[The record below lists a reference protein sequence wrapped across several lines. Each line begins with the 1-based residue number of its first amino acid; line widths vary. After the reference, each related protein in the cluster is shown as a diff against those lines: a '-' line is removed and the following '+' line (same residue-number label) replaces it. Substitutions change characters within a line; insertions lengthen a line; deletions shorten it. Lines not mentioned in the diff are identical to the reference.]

1 MKRVKLFALISLLF
15 IGLGHAWGENVTI
28 TKTIDQLKEAN
39 SWSVSSGSTIKGCY
53 TSFSLDDNITI
64 STSGKPNCGSIW
76 GTNTY
81 DWRLYQTQNGDIT
94 ITAKEGCSLS
104 SITLI
109 YSINNNGCLIYN
121 STTLSSNSPITVS
134 GTKVTFIVGNTGTDK
149 NGQIKITSFS
159 ITYTSGSSG
168 GVTYTN
174 YLTECAA
181 ASEYSVTN
189 NLFGLESD
197 AENPTTVA
205 VDATY
210 LTLTYSAAEGYLLPT
225 STDNITVKVGNTTLT
240 ANDDYT
246 FNSETG
252 ELWIMPN
259 NGFTGDVDITIYGKL
274 QPPTNV
280 AVSEITA
287 NSATITWTK
296 NPSATDYIITY
307 TAGGET
313 IQKQTGN
320 VDTYTLTGLT
330 PNTEYA
336 CTIKAIDINS
346 PKTNSAEVNAHF
358 TTTAA
363 ATYTIT
369 WNANGTTYTTT
380 QVTEGNAVVLP
391 AAPASCSGT
400 YTHFEGWFTEA
411 AGNDSDPS
419 KAPLGTQVTAATVPT
434 GDATYYA
441 VFSDEQLSGELT
453 LATSIVNGDK
463 IYLATSPTGTGVTGA
478 DGSKDA
484 IVSTTKEDWMLFTVV
499 DYSNGTFKLKN
510 GTNYVTGASSSFQ
523 LTGSGTQLSLNKNG
537 YFTFINN
544 KDTYCLFE
552 NAYNGMF
559 YRCYNIS
566 LIGQASYTQ
575 FFMYKAGTPAT
586 GYISSCCTD
595 AAVVTITPASS
606 TVNIGADG
614 NATTTVSC
622 SQTGGGTGAWTYS
635 VSPSDGATFNGTTF
649 TATKAGTYTL
659 TATYTETCG
668 KSAKTTITVT
678 KNPTLYFTTEPADP
692 IVFEDPKCGGHTT
705 LENKKSVDLQ
715 GYNLT
720 GNVTVTVTGDYKIAR
735 TASAALGDYTTSL
748 TLDKTAVGEIKANYK
763 TIYILS
769 TPPAAKTDA
778 TNGTLTITTEGG
790 NTLTVNLSTPT
801 ITCTKYTLTFIDR
814 GGTHQTV
821 TQYAG
826 TAVAEPD
833 DPTGVCTEPINYVFD
848 GWAEATVSEGSTS
861 YTKVN
866 FPYTMPKNNTTKL
879 YAVYKYVEDGAL
891 SNDFNSVDVDK
902 GDLVSG
908 EEYVLT
914 ALNPEDNTEHALSSN
929 LAETGKYQSKDV
941 SVIGVDKD
949 GDTEDDYYQLT
960 TTDKEI
966 IWTLTGD
973 ADNGYSFKNAST
985 GSFLTNSNG
994 TLELSE
1000 TADTKFT
1007 ISHPD
1012 AKNWEVDVKLKD
1024 DTKYLSGYY
1033 KIASSAVLFNLHSS
1047 STLNL
1052 YLYKRAIAS
1061 KYTTSPACGPHVRV
1075 TAGKDVYV
1083 TAGNAGGTRSIVQVQ
1098 DTVKFVAGA
1107 LKGNGSNRPSIKI
1120 PAADIK
1126 IGETTTTKLTCDII
1140 EQNVTKN
1147 GDGTYSISGYI
1158 VLKYKPTEF
1167 NKTEDIQVQLRAEY
1181 NTTTDVS
1188 LDNFTVHA
1196 RALPERFVIA
1206 AKHTDGNWYALNGD
1220 MSGSKTQFA
1229 NAHLTVN
1236 DTDAPTQATLA
1247 ACNTLYT
1254 FDGMPNGGDLRYV
1267 RFIGTTQRYL
1277 WAAKGVNTGI
1287 QNNAKNQPTAL
1298 DSAYNWLLQTSDNIT
1313 YQFANMYNNRTLAL
1327 YKSSDIRFGMYEN
1340 SNGTH
1345 DIRILPVV
1353 DTCVYNYAPTKIDVI
1368 ARSTTATLTWDAVAG
1383 ADKYQYRASD
1393 AEWTDGTSSPT
1404 ITLSGL
1410 SQNTEYTYFVR
1421 AVHGTSN
1428 NICSDEASVTFTT
1441 ADCDDVPYDI
1451 SYTSDVNSITLTW
1464 AMTSATATVQVF
1476 SDADGKTQVGS
1487 YKDKTSPCTITG
1499 LTKATTYY
1507 VKILAGEGETCPSAL
1522 VEVSTERPQLDV
1534 VEWKQEGIDVAI
1546 NTNEKISVVLEN
1558 QVTKGTGTGQ
1568 VANELFFSKYYE
1580 ATGNVKLIA
1589 IYNGTLEEKDLTKYR
1604 ISIGTDHDGWNY
1616 KQIGA
1621 SDFEAMGKTTL
1632 QSNEELVLYYFDKD
1646 SKNDASIIE
1655 CVNNHKVFDFST
1667 AYLNDKIVYSGRQ
1680 NFLLEKTEDGG
1691 TTYKKIDLMGAMN
1704 ADGTNLEP
1712 KEGVT
1717 GACVPSWGDITKTN
1731 ESYRT
1736 WCGKG
1741 PSIDQYEVDG
1751 SESIIDISMNR
1762 CLLIRKKTVLDGYN
1776 AVTKNIGS
1784 FYTLG
1789 GISESIEGEWLGR
1802 QVEQG
1807 TDNGVTSSCAGFEYV
1822 GGFDYNKFY
1831 TTYDSLT
1838 TVEFDNSNRNP
1849 DGTLTISIPRMDTLA
1864 CKGLKIIAADES
1876 GNVLTT
1882 KEYRVPI
1889 LITENASTNSTKYF
1903 RFSGDTCKTCDVVI
1917 RNNATL
1923 TKEADGADNDKP
1935 QVRDVMVYEGSSLVV
1950 PIGTNYTVNSLS
1962 LRRREDSVAVADVAG
1977 TLNINSTS
1985 DKPVYLDMRIT
1996 AENWHWFTLPYD
2008 CAIADVT
2015 WSNEQAA
2022 KYRTDWFLM
2031 YYDGARRAT
2040 GVDSGN
2046 WKEYDGDSIA
2056 AGQGFIIGI
2065 KGDGNDKHAFELR
2078 FPMAK
2083 EVITKDGEDK
2093 TVPVYAYGAGKDVRP
2108 NHKGW
2113 NLVGNPYL
2121 NYYKKGNINSFVGL
2135 RLGLLE
2141 YDAAT
2146 GWWDVAENDNQPY
2159 IVIPQNFGWS
2169 AYQQVLVSSRDLLP
2183 FTSYF
2188 IQVGKDTGYGNGQ
2201 RCEVQFDKDQR
2212 GKSAKAALM
2221 ANNAADVEEE
2231 PVITGIVLRN
2241 AQGESDET
2249 SLVIAEQFSS
2259 SYEMGADFFKWFG
2272 DYYKY
2277 YTLPVLYSIGDDG
2290 GKRAFNAV
2298 NEAGAKQSIPL
2309 GMYAA
2314 RDGEYTFS
2322 LNTRSDLS
2330 RVDKVWLYDAESGL
2344 YTDLLREDYTF
2355 ATTRTE
2361 GSGRF
2366 FLSVVLKAKEITTG
2380 ASDVRYGDL
2389 RLSTD
2394 KQSLVVRGL
2403 PEAAE
2408 VWVYDPS
2415 GKLLHHEQTRHYER
2429 HYAVPQQGTYLV
2441 RVESQDGGVT
2451 LRGVCR

>member
-15 IGLGHAWGENVTI
+15 VGLGHAWGAGIQLTSEAIKATSTSSPWNAYTGTNQKIVCNGETWIFDGTMPTQMSNVSNSYLQVGQKSGLVHTPTVAGSI
-28 TKTIDQLKEAN
+28 SQIIVNATGSNSGRYLQIEAPDGTHIGAAQLISATGTPTDYTFN
-39 SWSVSSGSTIKGCY
+39 ISGSY
-53 TSFSLDDNITI
+53 SQLNIANHNQNGVY
-64 STSGKPNCGSIW
+64 STSNNAI
-76 GTNTY
+76 N
-81 DWRLYQTQNGDIT
+81 
-94 ITAKEGCSLS
+94 
-104 SITLI
+104 I
-109 YSINNNGCLIYN
+109 YSI
-121 STTLSSNSPITVS
+121 TV
-134 GTKVTFIVGNTGTDK
+134 
-149 NGQIKITSFS
+149 
-159 ITYTSGSSG
+159 TYTSGSSSS
-168 GVTYTN
+168 VTYTD
-174 YLTECAA
+174 YLTEC
-181 ASEYSVTN
+181 
-189 NLFGLESD
+189 
-197 AENPTTVA
+197 PTV
-205 VDATY
+205 
-210 LTLTYSAAEGYLLPT
+210 
-225 STDNITVKVGNTTLT
+225 VK
-240 ANDDYT
+240 
-246 FNSETG
+246 
-252 ELWIMPN
+252 
-259 NGFTGDVDITIYGKL
+259 DI
-274 QPPTNV
+274 
-280 AVSEITA
+280 
-287 NSATITWTK
+287 
-296 NPSATDYIITY
+296 
-307 TAGGET
+307 
-313 IQKQTGN
+313 
-320 VDTYTLTGLT
+320 
-330 PNTEYA
+330 
-336 CTIKAIDINS
+336 
-346 PKTNSAEVNAHF
+346 
-358 TTTAA
+358 
-363 ATYTIT
+363 YTIS
-369 WNANGTTYTTT
+369 WNANGSVTTT
-380 QVTEGNAVVLP
+380 SVTEGDAVELP
-391 AAPASCSGT
+391 ATPPASCSDT
-400 YTHFEGWFTEA
+400 YTHFVGWFTEA
-411 AGNDSDPS
+411 AGTDGSPS
-419 KAPLGTQVTAATVPT
+419 ATPLGTQVNAETVPT

-463 IYLATSPTGTGVTGA
+463 IYLATSSTGTGVTGA

-484 IVSTTKEDWMLFTVV
+484 TVSTDKADWMPFTVTNYA
-499 DYSNGTFKLKN
+499 DGTFQLKN
-510 GTNYVTGASSSFQ
+510 GTNYVTGASGSFK
-523 LTGSGTQLSLNKNG
+523 LTAEGTQLSLNNQG
-537 YFTFINN
+537 YFTFTSGT
-544 KDTYCLFE
+544 DTYCLFK
-552 NAYNGMF
+552 NNTNGIF
-559 YRCYNIS
+559 YRCYKTSNI
-566 LIGQASYTQ
+566 GTTNYTQ

-595 AAVVTITPASS
+595 VAVVTITPASS

-614 NATTTVSC
+614 NATTTVTC
-622 SQTGGGTGAWTYS
+622 TQTGGGTGEWTYS
-635 VSPSDGATFNGTTF
+635 VSPSDGATFDGTTF

-659 TATYTETCG
+659 TAIYKENCG
-668 KSAKTTITVT
+668 KSGKTTITVT
-678 KNPTLYFTTEPADP
+678 KKPTLYFTTEPDNP
-692 IVFEDPKCGGHTT
+692 IVFDDPKCGGNTPLT
-705 LENKKSVDLQ
+705 SKKSVALQ

-748 TLDKTAVGEIKANYK
+748 TLDKTEGGKIHANYQ

-801 ITCTKYTLTFIDR
+801 ITCAEYTLTFIDR

-826 TAVAEPD
+826 TEVAEPTA
-833 DPTGVCTEPINYVFD
+833 PTGVCTDPINYVFD

-861 YTKVN
+861 YTKVT
-866 FPYTMPKNNTTKL
+866 FPYTMPAKDTKL
-879 YAVYKYVEDGAL
+879 YAVYRYADGEVEWKLVTNLSTVSEGTYALLSTNYVA
-891 SNDFNSVDVDK
+891 FNGSI
-902 GDLVSG
+902 SG
-908 EEYVLT
+908 GNGQCT
-914 ALNPEDNTEHALSSN
+914 A
-929 LAETGKYQSKDV
+929 TGFTFTDDV
-941 SVIGVDKD
+941 SPAAPTGTCEIQMISYSD
-949 GDTEDDYYQLT
+949 GYLMYN
-960 TTDKEI
+960 
-966 IWTLTGD
+966 
-973 ADNGYSFKNAST
+973 ADNGYLYAKDASSGNLEWSKTIPTSYWKYGGSTNNNWIYNVNNAYLRQYNNTLRTYGSNNGSVLQLAKKG
-985 GSFLTNSNG
+985 GSFL
-994 TLELSE
+994 
-1000 TADTKFT
+1000 
-1007 ISHPD
+1007 
-1012 AKNWEVDVKLKD
+1012 
-1024 DTKYLSGYY
+1024 
-1033 KIASSAVLFNLHSS
+1033 
-1047 STLNL
+1047 
-1052 YLYKRAIAS
+1052 
-1061 KYTTSPACGPHVRV
+1061 YTTSPACGPYVRV
-1075 TAGKDVYV
+1075 TAGKEVYV
-1083 TAGNAGGTRSIVQVQ
+1083 TAGNANGTRSSVQVQ

-1107 LKGNGSNRPSIKI
+1107 LKGSGSNPPSIKI

-1126 IGETTTTKLTCDII
+1126 IGETPTTKLTCDIKK
-1140 EQNVTKN
+1140 QDVTKN
-1147 GDGTYSISGYI
+1147 VDGTYSISGYI

-1181 NTTTDVS
+1181 NTTDVS

-1196 RALPERFVIA
+1196 RALPQKFVIA

-1229 NAHLTVN
+1229 NAHLMVD

-1287 QNNAKNQPTAL
+1287 QNAKNQPTAL

-1464 AMTSATATVQVF
+1464 TMSSATATVQVF
-1476 SDADGKTQVGS
+1476 SDAKGNTPVGS

-1507 VKILAGEGETCPSAL
+1507 VKILADGTCSSKL
-1522 VEVSTERPQLDV
+1522 EKVSTERPQLDV
-1534 VEWKQEGIDVAI
+1534 VEWKQNGIDVAI

-1558 QVTKGTGTGQ
+1558 QVTKGTGTGK
-1568 VANELFFSKYYE
+1568 VAEDLFFSKYFE
-1580 ATGNVKLIA
+1580 AHSTNKMLG
-1589 IYNGTLEEKDLTKYR
+1589 IYNGTPNRIALADYSIAISSGGEFSLSRFGKETGYIDAGEEIILVQYSSVNSAKVCAQEQE
-1604 ISIGTDHDGWNY
+1604 GW
-1616 KQIGA
+1616 
-1621 SDFEAMGKTTL
+1621 DTWFET
-1632 QSNEELVLYYFDKD
+1632 QSSGGEGLVMQM
-1646 SKNDASIIE
+1646 
-1655 CVNNHKVFDFST
+1655 
-1667 AYLNDKIVYSGRQ
+1667 SGRQ
-1680 NFLLEKTEDGG
+1680 SLGL
-1691 TTYKKIDLMGAMN
+1691 YKNSVLIDIIGSS
-1704 ADGTNLEP
+1704 TNSNGSGNL
-1712 KEGVT
+1712 
-1717 GACVPSWGDITKTN
+1717 N
-1731 ESYRT
+1731 ELDKDNCSSS
-1736 WCGKG
+1736 KL
-1741 PSIDQYEVDG
+1741 SIDGIVVNDAPSFFSMQGDNISTEVIETDYALTT
-1751 SESIIDISMNR
+1751 NR
-1762 CLLIRKKTVLDGYN
+1762 CLLVRKNSVTSGKN
-1776 AVTKNIGS
+1776 AVLENVTTSDVCADISASFVTLGEEWMGLRIGS
-1784 FYTLG
+1784 GKSSDTEIQEATCTGLSYLG
-1789 GISESIEGEWLGR
+1789 H
-1802 QVEQG
+1802 
-1807 TDNGVTSSCAGFEYV
+1807 
-1822 GGFDYNKFY
+1822 FDYSGYY

-1838 TVEFDNSNRNP
+1838 TVEFDNSDRNP
-1849 DGTLTISIPRMDTLA
+1849 DGTVTILIDHVDTLA

-1950 PIGTNYTVNSLS
+1950 PSGTNYTVNSLS

-1985 DKPVYLDMRIT
+1985 DKPVYLDMRIN

-2015 WSNEQAA
+2015 WSNGQAA

-2031 YYDGARRAT
+2031 YYDGAHRAT

-2046 WKEYDGDSIA
+2046 WKEYTGSTIA

-2083 EVITKDGEDK
+2083 EVITDDATNKNVE
-2093 TVPVYAYGAGKDVRP
+2093 VYAYGAGTEVRP

-2121 NYYKKGNINSFVGL
+2121 NYYKKGNINSFDGL
-2135 RLGLLE
+2135 QLSKLI
-2141 YDAAT
+2141 YDPVT
-2146 GWWDVAENDNQPY
+2146 GWYSLGTDNNPY
-2159 IVIPQNFGWS
+2159 VVIPQNFGWS
-2169 AYQQVLVSSRDLLP
+2169 AYKQELVSEQDLLP

-2188 IQVGKDTGYGNGQ
+2188 IQVGKDKGYDDGQ
-2201 RCEVQFDKDQR
+2201 PCEVQFDKDQR

-2221 ANNAADVEEE
+2221 TSAAEEAEEE

-2241 AQGESDET
+2241 AQGEEDET
-2249 SLVIAEQFSS
+2249 SLVIAERFGS

-2344 YTDLLREDYTF
+2344 YTDLFREDYTF

-2366 FLSVVLKAKEITTG
+2366 FLSVVLKEKEITTG
-2380 ASDVRYGDL
+2380 ASDVHYGEL

-2394 KQSLVVRGL
+2394 KQTLVVRGL

-2415 GKLLHHEQTRHYER
+2415 GKLLHHEQTHHYER

-2441 RVESQDGGVT
+2441 RVESKDGAVT